1 MTSYAG
7 QAQRNTIEAGIFQL
21 GDVAHGR
28 TIFSLPVG
36 WLSED
41 DATHMWLE
49 VHDLLPDSISTE
61 PASAP
66 ASKFQEGL
74 APAAETLLSASVR
87 LTDAV
92 CTFVL
97 PVPASLILPCEKVL
111 LDEALRRGLACRRV
125 HLALE
130 QHPPWAPGCRVVAL
144 LIVTREAPPPGTLAA
159 AVQASDGWNMG
170 LLPAISV
177 AQAWRHMASYD
188 FIWLQLSSTI
198 FNSRNMHRIA
208 PLRKT

>member
-21 GDVAHGR
+21 GDVAHGK
-28 TIFSLPVG
+28 TIFSLPTG
-36 WLSED
+36 WLGED

-49 VHDLLPDSISTE
+49 VHDLLPDSISAE

-66 ASKFQEGL
+66 ASKFKEAM
-74 APAAETLLSASVR
+74 APAAETLLSACVR
-87 LTDAV
+87 LTDAA

-97 PVPASLILPCEKVL
+97 PVPAGLILPCEKVL

-159 AVQASDGWNMG
+159 AVQASDGWNTG
-170 LLPAISV
+170 FLPAISV
-177 AQAWRHMASYD
+177 AQAWLHMASYD
-188 FIWLQLSSTI
+188 FIWFQLSSTI
-198 FNSRNMHRIA
+198 LNSRSMHRIA
-208 PLRKT
+208 LLRKT

>member
-1 MTSYAG
+1 MTVHTNIG
-7 QAQRNTIEAGIFQL
+7 QELRNNIEAGIFQL

-61 PASAP
+61 PAS
-66 ASKFQEGL
+66 KFKEAL
-74 APAAETLLSASVR
+74 APAAETLLSACVR
-87 LTDAV
+87 LTDEV

-97 PVPASLILPCEKVL
+97 PAPASLILPCEKVL
-111 LDEALRRGLACRRV
+111 LDEALGRGLACRRV

-130 QHPPWAPGCRVVAL
+130 QHPPWAPGCRVASL
-144 LIVTREAPPPGTLAA
+144 IIVTSEAPPPGTLAA
-159 AVQASDGWNMG
+159 AVQASAGWNTG
-170 LLPAISV
+170 FLPAISV
-177 AQAWRHMASYD
+177 TQA
-188 FIWLQLSSTI
+188 WLQLWQC
-198 FNSRNMHRIA
+198 A
-208 PLRKT
+208 PLCNT